1 MRGRNVVWTKV
12 SSTQLC
18 EIYRNG
24 KLALFKDNA
33 MIQKYEYLRKKF
45 AYTATD
51 GLRLSLIRDEIRT
64 KFTVH
69 SYTKLPHMCSSKD

>member
-1 MRGRNVVWTKV
+1 MK
-12 SSTQLC
+12 
-18 EIYRNG
+18 IYRNG
-24 KLALFKDNA
+24 KLALFKDDA

-51 GLRLSLIRDEIRT
+51 GLRERLSLIRDEIRT

-69 SYTKLPHMCSSKD
+69 SYTKLPHKCSSKEKQ